1 MMHKFT
7 VGMLSALPISADNA
21 FVRVDKYGRDLS
33 ADWDIYVLDSTNHWV
48 WVGYAWTRRQAWG
61 RAKHASYV
69 RFTAAMAI
77 GEDESGYDEF
87 FFAYGKTL
95 A

>member
-33 ADWDIYVLDSTNHWV
+33 ADWDIYILDSTNHWV
-48 WVGYAWTRRQAWG
+48 WAGYA
-61 RAKHASYV
+61 
-69 RFTAAMAI
+69 
-77 GEDESGYDEF
+77 
-87 FFAYGKTL
+87 
-95 A
+95 